1 MFEEDGKLTVK
12 EYSERTLNAARLC
25 HLLRQECEIEDP
37 WHIVAVSLCAHER
50 MHSKDSWEFILTH
63 KTDIEDIQ
71 RLFERANSPEEF
83 RDGII
88 ELKERD
94 LERKLARGNL
104 K

>member
-1 MFEEDGKLTVK
+1 MFEEKEPVVK
-12 EYSERTLNAARLC
+12 EYGERTLNAARLC
-25 HLLRQECEIEDP
+25 YLLRQECEIEDP

-50 MHSKDSWEFILTH
+50 MHSKDSWEYILTH
-63 KTDIEDIQ
+63 KTDIEDIE

-83 RDGII
+83 REGLI

-94 LERKLARGNL
+94 LERQIARGNL